1 VAGRGYVRAID
12 YQTGQVRWNHE
23 ISGGS
28 GAGVLTTE
36 TGVTFTGDGSGN
48 VLALKTSDGSTLWH
62 ASIGGV
68 GNSPV
73 TIEID
78 GKQHLLVGGSSTLYA
93 WRLPSN

>member
-1 VAGRGYVRAID
+1 
-12 YQTGQVRWNHE
+12 
-23 ISGGS
+23 
-28 GAGVLTTE
+28 
-36 TGVTFTGDGSGN
+36 

-78 GKQHLLVGGSSTLYA
+78 GKQHLLVSGGSVLYA
-93 WRLPSN
+93 WRLPQ